1 MGYQFQNQCYET
13 KQEFINALS
22 QTCTAPSGA
31 AGLSSYFTV
40 CTANT
45 DDLTIQAYSLTNG
58 TAYTPFTVTPQLITC
73 DFASFSA
80 LSLSTLPWADVHAL
94 IGALLLS
101 CCIAVGFN
109 ILAGQFRR

>member
-1 MGYQFQNQCYET
+1 MGYRFQNQCYET
-13 KQEFINALS
+13 KQDFMNALS

-58 TAYTPFTVTPQLITC
+58 TPQTPFTITPQLIAC
-73 DFASFSA
+73 DYTPPFTNSDIIEISW
-80 LSLSTLPWADVHAL
+80 LV
-94 IGALLLS
+94 
-101 CCIAVGFN
+101 VGVWVVAWG
-109 ILAGQFRR
+109 IKKMIEAIKK